1 MSDKNYH
8 SIYAERVGQRT
19 LGDLVPPDDSYSDT
33 LKFGGFSFDGEV
45 VAGRIVGGREDCV
58 DMNNV
63 RDIHV
68 RAEVFEPRGRF
79 LATIKGG
86 STDCE
91 LSGTVVG
98 HGTETDVDLGN
109 WSDQSKEV
117 TRGTCLC
124 LISTDGS
131 PIRVRVLLAEWPVIL
146 NASQQNYRFAL
157 VSYLP
162 LWMKRVGFWC
172 WGLFK
177 S

>member
-1 MSDKNYH
+1 MSDKNYL
-8 SIYAERVGQRT
+8 SIYAEEVGLRVFGN
-19 LGDLVPPDDSYSDT
+19 LVPPDDSYSDT
-33 LKFGGFSFDGEV
+33 LKFGGLSHDGEV
-45 VAGRIVGGREDCV
+45 EAARIVGGREDCV

-86 STDCE
+86 SVGCQ

-109 WSDQSKEV
+109 WSDQSRKI
-117 TRGTCLC
+117 TRGTRLC
-124 LISTDGS
+124 LLSADGS
-131 PIRVRVLLAEWPVIL
+131 PIRVRVLLSEWPVIL
-146 NASQQNYRFAL
+146 NAAQQRYSFAWISS
-157 VSYLP
+157 VH
-162 LWMKRVGFWC
+162 LWDKRIGFWC
-172 WGLFK
+172 WALFK